1 MFERKIVQII
11 AFILVAG
18 AAGYA
23 QAQSFVRLLP
33 EATTL
38 STEGKQR
45 AEGDQVATDDGM
57 GKAR

>member
-38 STEGKQR
+38 STE
-45 AEGDQVATDDGM
+45 ENNEL
-57 GKAR
+57 KAIKSLPTTEWARLA